1 MNDGHKIS
9 VQGGSALGQNPFG
22 ALSAAGLP
30 VATAGGAG
38 RPLVASG
45 VTKNRGRV
53 DILRETAGRGGKT
66 VTVVTNF
73 TGIGLPEKE
82 QLAKKMRNACGA
94 GGTVKDGRIEIQGD
108 RREIVAKIL
117 TAAGFRPV
125 LAGGWSIIDREL
137 PSSSHYAANPAA
149 RASALR
155 ARFMI

>member
-1 MNDGHKIS
+1 MSNSGKIPTS
-9 VQGGSALGQNPFG
+9 GGQELGQNPFG
-22 ALSAAGLP
+22 VLSNSGLP
-30 VATAGGAG
+30 SIPPAFAGKPATGSSPPA
-38 RPLVASG
+38 
-45 VTKNRGRV
+45 KNRGRV

-117 TAAGFRPV
+117 TEAGFRPV
-125 LAGGWSIIDREL
+125 FAGG
-137 PSSSHYAANPAA
+137 
-149 RASALR
+149 
-155 ARFMI
+155 